1 MALRLDPH
9 LEAALLN
16 RHGTALCLLG
26 ICLSIAG
33 CGPYHLGN
41 RSLYAPDV
49 QTVYV
54 PMFESAS
61 FRRHLAERLTEAVI
75 KELELKTPYKAVQ
88 TPDADAVLSGRIRG
102 ESKRIL
108 VETPTDEGRE
118 LQVELVCEVSFFD
131 RRGQRLATLEPIP
144 LPPELAQITQ
154 TASLVPE
161 VGHSLA
167 TAQQAAIARLAEQI
181 VAQLEVPW

>member
-1 MALRLDPH
+1 MALRLDSH
-9 LEAALLN
+9 LQTPLLTCVLAACIATL
-16 RHGTALCLLG
+16 TLCA
-26 ICLSIAG
+26 AG
-33 CGPYHLGN
+33 CAPYHLGS
-41 RSLYAPDV
+41 RTLYAADV

-102 ESKRIL
+102 ETKRIL

-118 LQVELVCEVSFFD
+118 LQVELVCEVAFYD
-131 RRGQRLATLEPIP
+131 RRGQRLATFQPIP
-144 LPPELAQITQ
+144 LPPELAHITQ

-161 VGHSLA
+161 AGHSLA